1 MRKSEIEPICKRS
14 KIVSTEKMSRSTMF
28 KEKEDV
34 LMDVRLLRYMTKKH
48 LVSSIILKAAS
59 PYISFLGR

>member
-1 MRKSEIEPICKRS
+1 
-14 KIVSTEKMSRSTMF
+14 MF
-28 KEKEDV
+28 KEKEREKV
-34 LMDVRLLRYMTKKH
+34 LMEVRLLRYMAKKH